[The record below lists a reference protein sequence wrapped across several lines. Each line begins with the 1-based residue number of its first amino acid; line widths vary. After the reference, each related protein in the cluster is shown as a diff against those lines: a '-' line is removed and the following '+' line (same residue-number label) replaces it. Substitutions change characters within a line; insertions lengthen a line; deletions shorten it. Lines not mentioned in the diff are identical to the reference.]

1 MSILNKTKKMLDTIF
16 MVGLLLLLL
25 RPVVQI
31 GKTAVHKG
39 VINGQSISFQNVK
52 AALDNAVH
60 DYFEEKYHA
69 SNSAAVTIGDLKEIN
84 SLEVLNVSDSWCK
97 ITEDVKAGESERW
110 VKFDAS
116 GVYVVELNQIDC
128 RIEDNKV
135 YVSLPSPKLTNIR
148 LSDKPVIYHYQ
159 YKKGFLKTNGDYD
172 TGSDE
177 FLSDETEAKAILCQ
191 QLKTNTENDKRA
203 MEEAEHMIKAYI
215 LNVNSEFDMKSSDIE
230 VEFI

>member
-84 SLEVLNVSDSWCK
+84 SNYS
-97 ITEDVKAGESERW
+97 R
-110 VKFDAS
+110 
-116 GVYVVELNQIDC
+116 
-128 RIEDNKV
+128 
-135 YVSLPSPKLTNIR
+135 
-148 LSDKPVIYHYQ
+148 
-159 YKKGFLKTNGDYD
+159 
-172 TGSDE
+172 
-177 FLSDETEAKAILCQ
+177 
-191 QLKTNTENDKRA
+191 RA
-203 MEEAEHMIKAYI
+203 
-215 LNVNSEFDMKSSDIE
+215 
-230 VEFI
+230 